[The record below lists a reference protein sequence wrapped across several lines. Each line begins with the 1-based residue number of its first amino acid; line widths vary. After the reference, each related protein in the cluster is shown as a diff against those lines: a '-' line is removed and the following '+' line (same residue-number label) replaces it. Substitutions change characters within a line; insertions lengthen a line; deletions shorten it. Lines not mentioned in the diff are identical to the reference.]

1 MKTRRMLLCGLVLV
15 SLFTGT
21 ALAAEKVLKMS
32 TTTST
37 QDSGLLDVLLPA
49 LEKDTGI
56 RVKVIAKGTGA
67 AIRDGIDGNVDVV
80 FVHDRDREDAFVKDG
95 YGTKRYAIMHNDFL
109 LVGPDTDKAKI
120 KGVTEGGEAMKK
132 IATAKA
138 TFVSRGDDS
147 GTHAKEQ
154 ELWKA
159 SGVALDTVTTAM
171 EKDGKPVEVKS
182 VYPAGSKDWYLSV
195 GQGMG
200 KTLTL
205 AEEKQAYT
213 LADRGTFVKYKFG
226 REVPIN
232 LSILCEGGTQ
242 LANPYGLIPVNPKKY
257 PHVKYELAEQ
267 FANWLTSSKG
277 QQLIADYKLH
287 GQQLFFPDAK

>member
-1 MKTRRMLLCGLVLV
+1 
-15 SLFTGT
+15 
-21 ALAAEKVLKMS
+21 
-32 TTTST
+32 
-37 QDSGLLDVLLPA
+37 
-49 LEKDTGI
+49 
-56 RVKVIAKGTGA
+56 
-67 AIRDGIDGNVDVV
+67 
-80 FVHDRDREDAFVKDG
+80 
-95 YGTKRYAIMHNDFL
+95 MHNDFL
-109 LVGPDTDKAKI
+109 LVGPESDKAKI
-120 KGVTEGGEAMKK
+120 KGTAEGGEAMKK
-132 IATAKA
+132 IAAAKA

-159 SGVALDTVTTAM
+159 SGVALESAATTL
-171 EKDGKPVEVKS
+171 EKDGKPVTIKS
-182 VYPAGSKDWYLSV
+182 VHPAGATDWYLSV

-232 LSILCEGGTQ
+232 LSILCEGGQQ

-267 FANWLTSSKG
+267 MAQWLISAKG
-277 QQLIADYKLH
+277 QQLIAEYKLN
-287 GQQLFFPDAK
+287 GKQLFFPDAK